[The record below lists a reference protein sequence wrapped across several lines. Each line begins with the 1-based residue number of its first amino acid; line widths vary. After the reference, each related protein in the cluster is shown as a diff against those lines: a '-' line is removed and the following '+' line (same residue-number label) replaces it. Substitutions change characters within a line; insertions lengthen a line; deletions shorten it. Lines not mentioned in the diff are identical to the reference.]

1 MDQGQK
7 KLPKTAA
14 EVRADIKAAEA
25 RKATRFTEARDII
38 KRSIDAAETPVTA
51 APMLDDKDV
60 DFIAQTKVQFKQKD
74 ILKMYV
80 GNLMMIQKQKEKSKI

>member
-1 MDQGQK
+1 MHLEDEYIQGEKAKEREAFLAERQRLMDLGQK
-7 KLPKTAA
+7 KLPKTPA

-60 DFIAQTKVQFKQKD
+60 DFIA
-74 ILKMYV
+74 
-80 GNLMMIQKQKEKSKI
+80 